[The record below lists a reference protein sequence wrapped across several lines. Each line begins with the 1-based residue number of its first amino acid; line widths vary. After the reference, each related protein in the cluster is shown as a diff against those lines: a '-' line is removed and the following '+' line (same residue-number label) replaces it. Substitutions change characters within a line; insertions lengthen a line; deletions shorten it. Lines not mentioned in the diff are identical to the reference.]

1 MLDHAEHIEIIGEA
15 GTVAA
20 GIEKA
25 HRLRP
30 DVVLIELRLPDG
42 KGIDVL
48 RRIHDVSPDIRLLVL
63 THSPD
68 DRSIISALRSGAA
81 GFLLKIV
88 TGPELIHAVETV
100 AAGQSILH
108 PDVSAIVMT
117 YIRNQA
123 ASICHKIGEGL
134 VAHEQQIMKLTLQK
148 QPIRK
153 SLTPSRS
160 LIRRSRIT

>member
-1 MLDHAEHIEIIGEA
+1 MLDHAEHIKIIGEA
-15 GTVAA
+15 GTVTAA
-20 GIEKA
+20 VEEA
-25 HRLRP
+25 RRLRP

-48 RRIHDVSPDIRLLVL
+48 HRIHEVSRDIRLLVL

-68 DRSIISALRSGAA
+68 DWSIISALRSGAA

-88 TGPELIHAVETV
+88 TGPELVHAVETV

-117 YIRNQA
+117 YIRNRA
-123 ASICHKIGEGL
+123 ASISRKIGERL
-134 VAHEQQIMKLTLQK
+134 AAQEQQIMELVLQGN
-148 QPIRK
+148 
-153 SLTPSRS
+153 
-160 LIRRSRIT
+160 RRRVRPQR